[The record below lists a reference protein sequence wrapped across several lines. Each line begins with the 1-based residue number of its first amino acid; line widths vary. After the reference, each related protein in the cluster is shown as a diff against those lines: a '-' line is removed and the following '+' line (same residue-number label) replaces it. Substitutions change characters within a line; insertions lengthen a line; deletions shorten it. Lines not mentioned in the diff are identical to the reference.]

1 MMFGWLMRA
10 ETFAS
15 FRNRAAASGVFA
27 TCMFMNLMASWR
39 SVNVLVADHTSA
51 IPPLPS
57 SWFSRYLPATT
68 FPDSIFTLDAS
79 RDRHTSVDH
88 KGMSG
93 QVTGGIGGQVKGP
106 SGDLVGLRV
115 PLHRRDSHHFFE
127 EGVVLQ
133 DRRSKSCVDEP
144 RSDGVHADLVRRE

>member
-27 TCMFMNLMASWR
+27 TCVFMNLMASSR

-68 FPDSIFTLDAS
+68 FPDSMVTRSRS

-93 QVTGGIGGQVKGP
+93 QVTGRVTGQVKGS
-106 SGDLVGLRV
+106 SGDLVGLPV
-115 PLHRRDSHHFFE
+115 ATHRRDSHH
-127 EGVVLQ
+127 
-133 DRRSKSCVDEP
+133 
-144 RSDGVHADLVRRE
+144 